1 MIMGF
6 LFGKD
11 NVDNTEDEM
20 MEYGFGTGSGSECGE
35 MPAAIACD
43 AAEGTGAG
51 NVSVTAASCET
62 EETGQNGKVYIPIH
76 FLETRKYLQQVRDLK
91 RSIRLMENRI
101 DYRQDAGYDISWH
114 EGQLESLQTQLKIA
128 TADVAEEISKLHD
141 VNQEVVMTK
150 RYIDVMS
157 WDEIAETSDMK
168 MRTVQKC
175 HGHALPVMEQIL
187 LEDGLITLEDS
198 EDDFD

>member
-1 MIMGF
+1 MMMGF
-6 LFGKD
+6 IFGKD
-11 NVDNTEDEM
+11 NAGNVDRTEGEM
-20 MEYGFGTGSGSECGE
+20 MGSGITAMDEAAESGGETRCDGSGSGCNSESVE
-35 MPAAIACD
+35 D
-43 AAEGTGAG
+43 ANKV
-51 NVSVTAASCET
+51 NVYV
-62 EETGQNGKVYIPIH
+62 PIH

-101 DYRQDAGYDISWH
+101 GYRQDAGYDTSWH
-114 EGQLESLQTQLKIA
+114 EQQLEFLQKQLRIS
-128 TADVAEEISKLHD
+128 TADVAEEISKLND

-157 WDEIAETSDMK
+157 WDEIAETSDLK

-187 LEDGLITLEDS
+187 LEDGLITLEDR

>member
-1 MIMGF
+1 MMMGF
-6 LFGKD
+6 IFGKD
-11 NVDNTEDEM
+11 NAGNVDRTEGEM
-20 MEYGFGTGSGSECGE
+20 MGSGITAMDEAAESGGETRCDGSGSGCNSESVE
-35 MPAAIACD
+35 D
-43 AAEGTGAG
+43 ANKV
-51 NVSVTAASCET
+51 NVYV
-62 EETGQNGKVYIPIH
+62 PIH

-101 DYRQDAGYDISWH
+101 GYRQDAGYDTSWH
-114 EGQLESLQTQLKIA
+114 EQQLEFLQKQLKIS
-128 TADVAEEISKLHD
+128 TADVAEEISKLSD

-157 WDEIAETSDMK
+157 WDEIAETSDLK

-187 LEDGLITLEDS
+187 LEDGLITLEDR
-198 EDDFD
+198 EDDFN

>member
-1 MIMGF
+1 MRMSFI
-6 LFGKD
+6 FGKD
-11 NVDNTEDEM
+11 NVGNIDRTEDEVM
-20 MEYGFGTGSGSECGE
+20 ISGINAVDEATESGE
-35 MPAAIACD
+35 DIRC
-43 AAEGTGAG
+43 EGGESKCTP
-51 NVSVTAASCET
+51 
-62 EETGQNGKVYIPIH
+62 ETGEDTNKVTGYVPIH

-101 DYRQDAGYDISWH
+101 GYRRDAGYDISWH
-114 EGQLESLQTQLKIA
+114 EQQLESMQTQLKIT
-128 TADVAEEISKLHD
+128 TADVAEEISKLGD

-157 WDEIAETSDMK
+157 WDEIAETSDLK

-187 LEDGLITLEDS
+187 LADGLITLEDI
-198 EDDFD
+198 EDDLD

>member
-1 MIMGF
+1 MMMGF
-6 LFGKD
+6 IFGKD
-11 NVDNTEDEM
+11 NAGNVNRTEDEM
-20 MEYGFGTGSGSECGE
+20 MVSEIAAVDETAESGRETLCDGSGSECTSE
-35 MPAAIACD
+35 VSED
-43 AAEGTGAG
+43 VNKVAG
-51 NVSVTAASCET
+51 YV
-62 EETGQNGKVYIPIH
+62 PIH

-101 DYRQDAGYDISWH
+101 GYRRDAGYDTTWH
-114 EGQLESLQTQLKIA
+114 EQQLEFLQTQLKIT
-128 TADVAEEISKLHD
+128 TADVAEEISKLGD

-157 WDEIAETSDMK
+157 WDEIAETSDLK

-187 LEDGLITLEDS
+187 LEDGLITLEDR
-198 EDDFD
+198 EDDFN